1 MGHLQ
6 ALGIDTMMGSGHFP
20 EVHLD
25 SSSNVAF
32 TDNKI
37 PQAALSPDSEDSS

>member
-6 ALGIDTMMGSGHFP
+6 ALGIDTMIGSGHFP
-20 EVHLD
+20 EVHLY
-25 SSSNVAF
+25 SSGNVVC
-32 TDNKI
+32 TDNKT